1 MRLLKDL
8 SLAVFFTAAGVALA
22 TVANR
27 YDVERVVNIASIEC
41 SKRVVDAQIKQGEAA
56 EHAYNVGKQE
66 MAEAILQRCATD
78 GKIAL
83 VEGAVLQCSIR
94 GVL

>member
-8 SLAVFFTAAGVALA
+8 SLAVFFTAAGLTLA

-27 YDVERVVNIASIEC
+27 YDVERAASTASIEC

-78 GKIAL
+78 GKIDL
-83 VEGAVLQCSIR
+83 VEGAVLQCSIQEM
-94 GVL
+94 L